1 MKKSIGKKIF
11 DVFVLLGVIVMVFCI
26 VYCFAMDAMYGHLAD
41 RMGIGEL
48 IRAAA
53 AGEKGIAEE
62 IANIQQT
69 EPRKVFAKEEVVDVV
84 YVGNSL
90 LLVPDIPNKVESY
103 AEKSGY
109 TFVSHEYLLSGG
121 SLQQSLDR
129 AEMLEDMREAL
140 LVADI
145 VVLQEYGSHYE
156 TTYEDICEFVKL
168 CGEETEV
175 YYYMTEFDFDYELL
189 KKIAVDERVHL
200 IPALNMTEIATG
212 NMGYE
217 YEEMTKP
224 GDYHPSQTYAH
235 ICGLFTF
242 SVISGQKCS
251 DYPLA
256 DDDKILE
263 YMKGETLE
271 DKKACFEEMYYQAD
285 LLIGFYEENAKN
297 WK

>member
-11 DVFVLLGVIVMVFCI
+11 DVLVLLGVIVMVFCI
-26 VYCFAMDAMYGHLAD
+26 VYCFVMDAMYGHLAD
-41 RMGIGEL
+41 GMGIGEL
-48 IRAAA
+48 TSGAAA
-53 AGEKGIAEE
+53 REKWIEEE

-69 EPRKVFAKEEVVDVV
+69 EPRKVFTKEEVVDVV

-90 LLVPDIPNKVESY
+90 LQVPGIPSKVESY

-121 SLQQSLDR
+121 SLQKSLER
-129 AEMLEDMREAL
+129 AEMLEDMKEAL
-140 LVADI
+140 LAADV

-156 TTYEDICEFVKL
+156 STYEDICEFVKL

-175 YYYMTEFDFDYELL
+175 YYYMTEFDCDYDLL

-200 IPALNMTEIATG
+200 IPAINMTDIATVD
-212 NMGYE
+212 MGYE

-271 DKKACFEEMYYQAD
+271 EKKAFFEEMYYLAD
-285 LLIGFYEENAKN
+285 LLIGFYEESAKN
-297 WK
+297 WE